1 MQKAKVLTQRSAVA
15 LVNGGVS
22 PNVPASDPSP
32 RHAGLHETSALIMGN
47 AKSQGLVLAQHCY
60 VDERWCFFECASVR
74 STTTTSR
81 ASRHDGDGNEE
92 RGSALI
98 MVNAKSQGLVTAQH
112 CCVDERWCFPEC
124 ASVKSITTDTPGFT
138 T

>member
-47 AKSQGLVLAQHCY
+47 AKSQGLVLAQ
-60 VDERWCFFECASVR
+60 R
-74 STTTTSR
+74 STAALMRDGVSPNMSALNPPPLTCW
-81 ASRHDGDGNEE
+81 ASRDGVK
-92 RGSALI
+92 ALLCWQ
-98 MVNAKSQGLVTAQH
+98 MH
-112 CCVDERWCFPEC
+112 
-124 ASVKSITTDTPGFT
+124 
-138 T
+138 